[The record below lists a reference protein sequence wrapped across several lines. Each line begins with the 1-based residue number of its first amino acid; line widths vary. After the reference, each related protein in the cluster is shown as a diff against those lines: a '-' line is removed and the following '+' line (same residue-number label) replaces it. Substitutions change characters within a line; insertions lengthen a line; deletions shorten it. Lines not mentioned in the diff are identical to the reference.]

1 MKNLLSRRTVARP
14 TFLLRRGACGR
25 SGLAYSSYSSGD
37 DVLIVRQSALPRV
50 LTRATKLAKSA
61 IKTLIQPIPAPGIGS
76 SAHKNRRRGWRFPV
90 GLPILA
96 GMPPDSADELE
107 TKGDAVPFG
116 RSISRMFAILLR
128 QELKKWRFRMVLALL
143 VTVAAKALS
152 VVAPVF
158 MGEGINTLTAA
169 GANEG
174 GESSVEAASA
184 VGLSFVFLFMLF
196 AGARFLANA
205 LPAVRDAF
213 FTSVTQ
219 DAQRLISVDAF
230 QHAQNLD
237 LQFHLTRR
245 SGALNRIMERGAS
258 AMEYLLRFLAF
269 NIGPTLVE
277 LVFASIVLAALY
289 GIQFSIAAI
298 ITVAVYALYTILITE
313 WRNKQRRAFNEADTK
328 LRGVAIDTL
337 SNFETVK
344 SFAAENREAVR
355 YDGAI
360 RDYNQHYIKIM
371 RSLSVLNGGQEF
383 IMAAGLLAVA
393 IMAGYGIVDGTMQA
407 GDAFAIILML
417 GNIYRPLN
425 ILGWAWRE
433 IKQGTVD
440 IEKLFD
446 LMDRKSEVED
456 APDAGSFTPQSG
468 EIKFEEV
475 SFAHEGRA
483 SGIEDVSFNVPGGSF
498 VGIVGPSGAGKS
510 TILKLLFRFYDPAE
524 GRIIIDG
531 QDVRSVKQESL
542 RKALGLVPQEVVL
555 FNDTLRFN
563 LSYAKPD
570 ADDAEIMAAASRA
583 QLGAFIRSLPE
594 GLDTRVGERGLK
606 LSGGEKQRVGVARA
620 ILSDP
625 PILILDEATSSLD
638 SGTEE
643 EVQAALK
650 EASRGRTTI
659 AVAHRLS
666 TIANA
671 DVIFVF
677 EEGRIVEQGVHRDLI
692 ARDGLY
698 ASLWRRQTSGDEA
711 GKQPLQMHIAE

>member
-1 MKNLLSRRTVARP
+1 
-14 TFLLRRGACGR
+14 
-25 SGLAYSSYSSGD
+25 
-37 DVLIVRQSALPRV
+37 
-50 LTRATKLAKSA
+50 
-61 IKTLIQPIPAPGIGS
+61 
-76 SAHKNRRRGWRFPV
+76 
-90 GLPILA
+90 
-96 GMPPDSADELE
+96 MPPDSADELE
-107 TKGDAVPFG
+107 TKGEAAPFG

-128 QELKKWRFRMVLALL
+128 QELKRWRFRMVMAFLIT
-143 VTVAAKALS
+143 VTAKGLS
-152 VVAPVF
+152 VIAPVF
-158 MGEGINTLTAA
+158 MGEGINQLTSGGGA
-169 GANEG
+169 GSPEIVA
-174 GESSVEAASA
+174 EAAQA
-184 VGLSFVFLFMLF
+184 PELSFVALFIIF
-196 AGARFLANA
+196 AVARFLASA

-213 FTSVTQ
+213 FTAVTQ
-219 DAQRLISVDAF
+219 DAQRLVSVDAF
-230 QHAQNLD
+230 HHAQNLD

-277 LVFASIVLAALY
+277 LVFASIVLATLY
-289 GIQFSIAAI
+289 GIQYSVSAV
-298 ITVAVYALYTILITE
+298 ITVAIYAAYTITITE
-313 WRNKQRRAFNEADTK
+313 WRNKQRRAFNAADTK

-337 SNFETVK
+337 ANFETVK

-360 RDYNQHYIKIM
+360 RDYNQHYIRIM
-371 RSLSVLNGGQEF
+371 QSLSVLNGGQEF

-393 IMAGYGIVDGTMQA
+393 IMAGYGIVNGTMQA
-407 GDAFAIILML
+407 GDVFAIILML

-446 LMDRKSEVED
+446 LMDTKSEVED
-456 APDAGSFTPQSG
+456 APDAKPFGPKSG
-468 EIKFEEV
+468 DIRFENV
-475 SFAHEGRA
+475 SFSHEGRA
-483 SGIEDVSFNVPGGSF
+483 SGIENVSFSVPGGSF

-510 TILKLLFRFYDPAE
+510 TILKLLFRFYDPAQ
-524 GRIIIDG
+524 GRIIVDG
-531 QDVRSVKQESL
+531 QNVRDVTQETL
-542 RKALGLVPQEVVL
+542 RRALGLVPQEVVL

-563 LSYAKPD
+563 LTYAKPD
-570 ADDAEIMAAASRA
+570 ADDEEIMVAARRA
-583 QLGAFIRSLPE
+583 QLGAFIESLPD

-643 EVQAALK
+643 EVQAALR
-650 EASRGRTTI
+650 EAARGRTTI

-671 DVIFVF
+671 DVILVF
-677 EEGRIVEQGVHRDLI
+677 EDGEIVERGTHRELI
-692 ARDGLY
+692 AADGLY
-698 ASLWRRQTSGDEA
+698 ASLWRRQTSGDELTTQA
-711 GKQPLQMHIAE
+711 FHKQIAE